1 MGEYSAVS
9 GIKVL
14 DRAVAIMMAATNRPS
29 TLNELCETTGLP
41 RATAHRLATALEAH
55 RILTRTADGKWGA
68 GPALPGNRDRIIET
82 AGPIM
87 EELLEVTGESVQLYE
102 LSGTTRTCIATR
114 EPEFGLHN
122 VVPVGRQLPLTSGS
136 AARIFAAFGDVH
148 VADALFSERDVELA
162 RENGYSE
169 SIEERESNLASV
181 SAPVFDGAGTFIAV
195 LSVSG
200 SADRFRPSPAD
211 KFASVLVAASKRLT
225 AALSNDGA

>member
-55 RILTRTADGKWGA
+55 RILTRTPDGKWGA

-87 EELLEVTGESVQLYE
+87 EELLQATGESVQLYE
-102 LSGTTRTCIATR
+102 VSGTTRTCIATR
-114 EPEFGLHN
+114 EPEAGLHN

-136 AARIFAAFGDVH
+136 AARVIAAFAGIH
-148 VADALFSERDVELA
+148 VPDATFSEHDIELA
-162 RENGYSE
+162 KEDGYSV
-169 SIEERESNLASV
+169 SIEEREAGLASI
-181 SAPVFDGAGTFIAV
+181 SAPVFDGAGTFIAA

-200 SADRFRPSPAD
+200 SAERFRPSPAD
-211 KFASVLVAASKRLT
+211 KFAPTLT
-225 AALSNDGA
+225 AAAQKLSDALAAEA